1 MPSIQK
7 VFSPS
12 TAKLDKADL
21 NEIVLELSKNLYL
34 VPGELRTI
42 FMERETASGAA
53 EQRLLNFIEEKQ
65 LKIIGYAYEE
75 LLLDEIS
82 VKGYENY
89 MTQIMIH
96 VEG

>member
-1 MPSIQK
+1 MLI
-7 VFSPS
+7 
-12 TAKLDKADL
+12 
-21 NEIVLELSKNLYL
+21 I
-34 VPGELRTI
+34 
-42 FMERETASGAA
+42 
-53 EQRLLNFIEEKQ
+53 EKQ